1 MFLAREAYLSEFSV
15 SPKLHS
21 AGEQAAIITV
31 REFPPSESCNILVSF
46 ESR

>member
-1 MFLAREAYLSEFSV
+1 LTVGLFLMFLARDAYFSVFSV

-31 REFPPSESCNILVSF
+31 RELPPKES
-46 ESR
+46 